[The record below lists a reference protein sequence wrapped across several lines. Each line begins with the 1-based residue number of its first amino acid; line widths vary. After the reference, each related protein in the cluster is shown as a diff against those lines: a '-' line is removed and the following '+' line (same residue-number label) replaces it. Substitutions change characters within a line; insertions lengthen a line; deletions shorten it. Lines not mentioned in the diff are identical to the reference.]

1 MVGFDKCTATLV
13 ILLDLSAAFDTVDL
27 NKLMQT
33 LEDEIH
39 IKGTA
44 LSWFHYFLFGRH
56 QKVMIGSSFSGLL
69 ETLFGVPQGSVLGPV
84 LFNIY
89 IRNLPNFIQSFGFI
103 SSSYA
108 DDTNARLQFSLKF
121 QYFNITQRLPELLKE
136 ISFWMSQHFLK
147 LNPNKTEVILFTPN
161 GPEKINGLVH
171 PDFGCLRF
179 NNSVTLLGVDLD
191 ESLSFESHVSEL
203 VSSCYFQIRNIGKIK
218 NRLPSEDLQ
227 ILVHSVITS
236 KLDYCNVIL
245 FGIKQNFMQKLQKV
259 QNTAARLIYKLPKYS
274 SVSHVIR
281 ELHWLRVDQRIVYKI
296 LLIVYKHCSGISPG
310 YLNNLLEF
318 ANVEI
323 RTLKLRYYTTK
334 YGQRAFS
341 YVAPRFWNHL
351 PYEIRTKISVDT
363 FKRKLKHIIFNNKV
377 NIMGAINMHRN

>member
-1 MVGFDKCTATLV
+1 MAK
-13 ILLDLSAAFDTVDL
+13 
-27 NKLMQT
+27 N
-33 LEDEIH
+33 
-39 IKGTA
+39 
-44 LSWFHYFLFGRH
+44 
-56 QKVMIGSSFSGLL
+56 
-69 ETLFGVPQGSVLGPV
+69 
-84 LFNIY
+84 

-179 NNSVTLLGVDLD
+179 NNCVTLLGVDLD

-245 FGIKQNFMQKLQKV
+245 FGIKQNFIQKLQKV
-259 QNTAARLIYKLPKYS
+259 QNAAARLIYKLPKYS

-281 ELHWLRVDQRIVYKI
+281 ELHWLCVDQRIVYKI
-296 LLIVYKHCSGISPG
+296 LLIVYKYFSCISPG
-310 YLNNLLEF
+310 YLNNLLEID
-318 ANVEI
+318 NVET
-323 RTLKLRYYTTK
+323 RTLKLNHYATK
-334 YGQRAFS
+334 YGRRAFS
-341 YVAPRFWNHL
+341 YVAPRFWNRL
-351 PYEIRTKISVDT
+351 PQDLRIENSLDV
-363 FKRKLKHIIFNNKV
+363 FKKKLKHIMFNNIG
-377 NIMGAINMHRN
+377 NIMETINMYRN